1 MFVKLQ
7 AGMCLTCRNFAEL
20 AFVLQRVME
29 GIPIFFKEAM
39 Y

>member
-1 MFVKLQ
+1 MLSFRLGCVLH
-7 AGMCLTCRNFAEL
+7 AEILLTL

-29 GIPIFFKEAM
+29 GIPIFFKEAV